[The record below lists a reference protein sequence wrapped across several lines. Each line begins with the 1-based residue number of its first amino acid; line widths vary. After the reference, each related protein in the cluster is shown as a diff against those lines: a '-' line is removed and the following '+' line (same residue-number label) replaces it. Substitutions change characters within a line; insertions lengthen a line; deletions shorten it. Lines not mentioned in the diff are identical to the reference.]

1 MYAVNT
7 FSNCLQV
14 ATKIWEAQ
22 GLAAAA
28 NKRRGGDG
36 GAVCLCMWWCHG
48 KDLASNV
55 NNSQVAEA
63 GGHLRI
69 NNVLSHSLVS
79 SPRMHSSSNGQQ
91 LDSGF
96 REDS

>member
-1 MYAVNT
+1 M
-7 FSNCLQV
+7 
-14 ATKIWEAQ
+14 
-22 GLAAAA
+22 
-28 NKRRGGDG
+28 
-36 GAVCLCMWWCHG
+36 CLCMWWCHG

-63 GGHLRI
+63 GGHCHI
-69 NNVLSHSLVS
+69 INVLSHSLVS
-79 SPRMHSSSNGQQ
+79 SPWLHSSSNGQQ